1 MKLGFGLYRHM
12 LNRRHYD
19 FARQCG
25 ASAVIVHL
33 VDYFNT
39 TDKVPHDQP
48 IGGLNGW
55 GFAGD
60 EEKIWSVEDLRAL
73 RREINDAGLEFY
85 GIENFDPAHWY
96 DILLDGPRRAQ
107 QIDKIKQ
114 TLRNLGAAGIPC
126 MGYNFS
132 IAGVAGRKHGP
143 IGRAHSTVCY
153 MDGLDEGNQAPIR
166 KGMVW
171 NMIYGGKLGEELLPQ
186 ITHDELWRRLRAFLQ
201 EVTPVAEESGVRLAA
216 HPDDPP
222 LDRVRQ
228 QPRLVYQPHMFDRIL
243 EAKPSPNNALE
254 LCLGTVAEMT
264 EGCVYDTVDRYTR
277 NGSVAYIHLRNVA
290 GKVPH
295 YRETFIDEGDID
307 VPRVLRILE
316 RNHFDG
322 VVIPDHAPQMSCD
335 GPWYAGMAY
344 AMGYLRAAM
353 PADSRAPDRNQ
364 AATSLPRT
372 MGAT

>member
-12 LNRRHYD
+12 LNQAHYD

-39 TDKVPHDQP
+39 SERVPRDQP

-60 EEKIWSVEDLRAL
+60 EDQIWTVEELRAL
-73 RREINDAGLEFY
+73 RREINDAGLELY

-96 DILLDGPRRAQ
+96 DILLDGPRRALHVE
-107 QIDKIKQ
+107 KIKQ
-114 TLRNLGAAGIPC
+114 TLRNLGAAGIGC
-126 MGYNFS
+126 IGYNFS

-143 IGRAHSTVCY
+143 IGRGNSIACY
-153 MDGLDEGNQAPIR
+153 MDGLDAGNQTPIK

-171 NMIYGGKLGEELLPQ
+171 NMIYGEKLEEEELPS
-186 ITHDELWRRLRAFLQ
+186 ITHEELWRRLRAFLQ
-201 EVTPVAEESGVRLAA
+201 EVTPVAEECGVRLAA

-222 LDRVRQ
+222 LERVRQ
-228 QPRLVYQPHMFDRIL
+228 QPRLVYQPRMFDRIL
-243 EAKPSPNNALE
+243 DAKPSPSNALE

-277 NGSVAYIHLRNVA
+277 SNAVAYIHLRNVA

-307 VPRVLRILE
+307 VLRVLGILK
-316 RNHFDG
+316 RNNYSG
-322 VVIPDHAPQMSCD
+322 LIIPDHAPQMSCSA
-335 GPWYAGMAY
+335 PWHAGMAF
-344 AMGYLRAAM
+344 AMGYLQAGLRAVGEGTG
-353 PADSRAPDRNQ
+353 RV
-364 AATSLPRT
+364 
-372 MGAT
+372 